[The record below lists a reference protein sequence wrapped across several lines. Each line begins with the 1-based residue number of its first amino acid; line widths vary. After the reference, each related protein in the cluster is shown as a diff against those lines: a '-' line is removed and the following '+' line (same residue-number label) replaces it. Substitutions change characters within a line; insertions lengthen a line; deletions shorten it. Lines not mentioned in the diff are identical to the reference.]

1 MTGHLAYDI
10 IQIVSRIDIMVSACC
25 QQRADD
31 SHVLCSLM
39 VAAEEVV
46 LPAQCN
52 GTYLILGK
60 VVVKQQ
66 SSILQISHHVVPSCI
81 GIGDGLADQ

>member
-1 MTGHLAYDI
+1 MIGHLANDI

-46 LPAQCN
+46 LPTQRD
-52 GTYLILGK
+52 GTYLILGY
-60 VVVKQQ
+60 
-66 SSILQISHHVVPSCI
+66 IIPTF
-81 GIGDGLADQ
+81 G